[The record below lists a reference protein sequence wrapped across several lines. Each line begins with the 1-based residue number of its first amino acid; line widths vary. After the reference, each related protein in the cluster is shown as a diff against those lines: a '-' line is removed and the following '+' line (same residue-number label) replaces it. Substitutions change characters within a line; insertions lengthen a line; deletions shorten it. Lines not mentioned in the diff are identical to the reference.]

1 MTTVLAT
8 RQRSAQLAA
17 YLQLL
22 AGGRPGG
29 RLVEIRYATGRGG
42 MGRLFVPARRTDIA
56 ARTIASLAARA
67 DVYCGALLR
76 SRHAG
81 GRNAV
86 VDPQLAWVEIDH
98 SDALARLDQFEQ
110 PPSLTLVSGTP
121 GHAHAYWQL
130 DRPVDVD
137 ELEQANRKLAHRL
150 GGDQASVDAARILR
164 PCGTLNHKHHPP
176 AAVSLAVHH
185 PARRY
190 PLAQLID
197 GLDDPPAP
205 RSHPTTAHGGQRGR
219 MTELDELLLAIPAST
234 YVRRLA
240 GLEPTR
246 HGKVNCPFHNLS
258 GRQAIDG
265 GFPPA
270 PSLADASVTDRGGD
284 PLRLVPPPVYF
295 ERLTGLRVGRSGKL
309 RCLFHDDRS
318 PSLHVY
324 QEPERGWYCFGCG
337 RGGSIYDLAA
347 LLWGRTT
354 RGQDFSELRRELED
368 LMLPT
373 GYRAPSRGPNSPQA
387 RTRPFRSV
395 QRNDRT

>member
-98 SDALARLDQFEQ
+98 SDALAHLDQFEQ

-176 AAVSLAVHH
+176 AAVSLAAHH

-246 HGKVNCPFHNLS
+246 SGKVNCPFHDD
-258 GRQAIDG
+258 RD
-265 GFPPA
+265 
-270 PSLADASVTDRGGD
+270 PSLQ
-284 PLRLVPPPVYF
+284 LY
-295 ERLTGLRVGRSGKL
+295 
-309 RCLFHDDRS
+309 DD
-318 PSLHVY
+318 
-324 QEPERGWYCFGCG
+324 GTFYCFGC
-337 RGGSIYDLAA
+337 RAGGSIYDFAAGLWKTGTKHREFLALRQRLHA
-347 LLWGRTT
+347 ELLSLTPVSKMT
-354 RGQDFSELRRELED
+354 RSFES
-368 LMLPT
+368 
-373 GYRAPSRGPNSPQA
+373 
-387 RTRPFRSV
+387 
-395 QRNDRT
+395 

>member
-86 VDPQLAWVEIDH
+86 ADPQLAWVEIDH
-98 SDALARLDQFEQ
+98 ADALDRLDQFHH
-110 PPSLTLVSGTP
+110 PPSLTLTSGTP

-130 DRPVDVD
+130 DRPVDVI

-150 GGDQASVDAARILR
+150 GGDLASVDAARILR
-164 PCGTLNHKHHPP
+164 PCGTLNHKHRPP
-176 AAVSLAVHH
+176 ALVSLTGHH

-190 PLAQLID
+190 GLAELVD
-197 GLDDPPAP
+197 GLENPAAP
-205 RSHPTTAHGGQRGR
+205 RSHPGGGRRRR
-219 MTELDELLLAIPAST
+219 MTELDQVLLAIPAST
-234 YVRRLA
+234 YVRQLT

-246 HGKVNCPFHNLS
+246 TGKINCPFH
-258 GRQAIDG
+258 DDTD
-265 GFPPA
+265 
-270 PSLADASVTDRGGD
+270 PSLQ
-284 PLRLVPPPVYF
+284 LY
-295 ERLTGLRVGRSGKL
+295 
-309 RCLFHDDRS
+309 DD
-318 PSLHVY
+318 
-324 QEPERGWYCFGCG
+324 GTFYCFGC
-337 RGGSIYDLAA
+337 RAGGSIYDFAA
-347 LLWGRTT
+347 RLWKTGTK
-354 RGQDFSELRRELED
+354 RREFLALRQRLRAE
-368 LMLPT
+368 LLPLT
-373 GYRAPSRGPNSPQA
+373 LDGPLGASWTP
-387 RTRPFRSV
+387 
-395 QRNDRT
+395 